1 MPRVVGCI
9 PLTLLSA
16 LDIAAQ
22 VTPEVPMV
30 GQFEQTILALM
41 IFVIMFGMGASLT
54 VKDFVQTFKR
64 PYGMVIGLVSQY
76 GFLPLI
82 AFVLAVTLPVA
93 PEIKVGLLIMGCM
106 PGGTTSNIFTYFAKG
121 NLALSVMMT
130 VNSTVFGVVMIPFLI
145 VSYIALM
152 QAFGVTIV
160 VPAENI
166 IITLILLLLPV
177 ALGMAVRKWN
187 ANVGAVCEVLGS
199 LLGIVFILL
208 LMVTWVPRNWQ
219 FLMSTGW
226 ATYAC
231 VIGLGVFGFFFGYTF
246 SKLLKLHN
254 INAQTI
260 AMEIGIQNGP
270 LAIAVVTFAF
280 AAQPDM
286 QQAVM
291 AVPALYSLFIVI
303 TATIMTVWFRHVNDR
318 SQQKMPDG
326 LL

>member
-1 MPRVVGCI
+1 
-9 PLTLLSA
+9 
-16 LDIAAQ
+16 
-22 VTPEVPMV
+22 MV
-30 GQFEQTILALM
+30 GAFEQTILALM

-54 VKDFVQTFKR
+54 VNDFVQTFRR

-82 AFVLAVTLPVA
+82 AFTLAVLLPVSV
-93 PEIKVGLLIMGCM
+93 EIKIGLIIMGCM

-130 VNSTVFGVVMIPFLI
+130 VNSTIFGVVMIPFLI
-145 VSYIALM
+145 ITYVTLM
-152 QAFGVTIV
+152 QVTGASNV
-160 VPAENI
+160 TVPAENI

-177 ALGMAVRKWN
+177 ALGMMVRRWN
-187 ANVGAVCEVLGS
+187 ANVGAVAEVLGS

-231 VIGLGVFGFFFGYTF
+231 VIGLGLLGFFFGYVF
-246 SKLLKLHN
+246 SKMLKIHT

-280 AAQPDM
+280 ISQP
-286 QQAVM
+286 QLQESVM

-303 TATIMTVWFRHVNDR
+303 TATIMTLWFRYMNER
-318 SQQKMPDG
+318 SQQKMPEG